1 MKKEDIKVLVNRFYK
16 VECVDGS
23 WDVRLVLELYYNDV
37 KIDVIHRA
45 FDEDASKYQLKDIVG
60 KAVDVKLVYKDERKN
75 YEVISLKHFVEANKL
90 SLRPERVTRKQILA
104 ALR

>member
-1 MKKEDIKVLVNRFYK
+1 MKKENIKVLVKRFYK

-45 FDEDASKYQLKDIVG
+45 FDEDASKYQLSDIVG
-60 KAVDVKLVYKDERKN
+60 KAVDIKLVYTDSRKN
-75 YEVISLKHFVEANKL
+75 YEVISLKHFVEANNIKL
-90 SLRPERVTRKQILA
+90 REERVTRKQVLA
-104 ALR
+104 LFR